1 MLPEFEGLVPA
12 GEAKPKV
19 LALGVGG
26 TTPMTAAA
34 ALVGGTAVAVASP
47 LSPSALP
54 PVLILFGATDL
65 GILLTADGDGDEV
78 GCSWLTEGKPGRG
91 SKCGLGLRL
100 APNRMLPAVDAVQF

>member
-34 ALVGGTAVAVASP
+34 LVGGTAVAVASP
-47 LSPSALP
+47 LSPSVLP

-65 GILLTADGDGDEV
+65 GILLAADGDGDEV
-78 GCSWLTEGKPGRG
+78 GCCWPAEGRPGRG